1 MFGPFTLLDWFVVIY
16 YILALITLAVMMLRG
31 GENEPWQYSSRIQW
45 GWLNI
50 GSSLFTIS
58 FVIEVVLLFWV
69 AMWLNGRGAGF
80 LAWMFIAT
88 LFLYAWSIWPS
99 WQDRSGNC
107 TEELYPK
114 NIPSI
119 LRVSITLLLVL
130 SFTIVKIYVI
140 LAAGTILFGAG
151 AHTFALLILLVAGL
165 IVVVGGYRAL
175 VRIQV
180 LQNGVVAFGLL
191 ALLAWT
197 WLSDHGLAYISSL
210 IRTQTAVLTAST
222 SHGMGSLSWIG
233 VLGLPVVIMSF
244 LGGEYATEHRFLL
257 VQKKEQVRS
266 GLLFSAGL
274 RITLAALFLFPVLI
288 EVIDDR
294 MLSPVWPDI
303 QAPAHLPSGLLG
315 LFLITVIAALVSSLS
330 HSLSSGG
337 LLITQEIYRPLRK
350 TASDSELTLVGR
362 LSTTALILFGLLLIP
377 YFQFHVLSLDV
388 FLIIIPSYLC
398 PPLLAYFSVLRIK
411 NGQVS
416 RHAWYALLPAL
427 LLGISKI
434 VADYMPAEAITGVA
448 LFGGLQK
455 LHFLEVAVYLYISS
469 FVIIYA
475 WDWLL
480 LRRDAQA
487 TGIPLVR
494 TDRFNMYGFFSQI
507 SRRQIGVTFFLFLAI
522 TSLWFFYFYP
532 LK

>member
-16 YILALITLAVMMLRG
+16 YILALITLAMMMLRG

-50 GSSLFTIS
+50 GSSLFTVS

-69 AMWLNGRGAGF
+69 AIWLNGQGAGF

-99 WQDRSGNC
+99 WQDHSGDC
-107 TEELYPK
+107 SEELYPK

-119 LRVSITLLLVL
+119 LRVSITLLLVF

-151 AHTFALLILLVAGL
+151 AHTFALLILLAAGL

-197 WLSDHGLAYISSL
+197 WLSDHGLENISSL
-210 IRTQTAVLTAST
+210 IRTQTAVFTAST
-222 SHGMGSLSWIG
+222 SLGMGSLSWIG
-233 VLGLPVVIMSF
+233 VLGLPVVILSF

-257 VQKKEQVRS
+257 VQKREQVRN

-274 RITLAALFLFPVLI
+274 RIMLAALLLFPVLI
-288 EVIDDR
+288 SIMDV
-294 MLSPVWPDI
+294 PVRTPFWPDI
-303 QAPAHLPSGLLG
+303 QAPAQMPSGLLG
-315 LFLITVIAALVSSLS
+315 LFLITIIAALVSSLS

-337 LLITQEIYRPLRK
+337 LLITQEIYRPLRQR
-350 TASDSELTLVGR
+350 ASESELTLAGR
-362 LSTTALILFGLLLIP
+362 LSTTGLILFGLLLIP
-377 YFQFHVLSLDV
+377 YFQFHELSLDV
-388 FLIIIPSYLC
+388 FLKIIPAYLS
-398 PPLLAYFSVLRIK
+398 PPVLAYFSVLRLK
-411 NGQVS
+411 HGQVS
-416 RHAWYALLPAL
+416 RQTWFAILPAL
-427 LLGISKI
+427 LLGLCKI
-434 VADYMPAEAITGVA
+434 VADYIPAAAIPERA
-448 LFGGLQK
+448 FFIWLQQM
-455 LHFLEVAVYLYISS
+455 HFLEVAAYLYIVS
-469 FVIIYA
+469 VTIIYLA
-475 WDWLL
+475 DRIFSHNPSQEKVFSAV
-480 LRRDAQA
+480 RRRN
-487 TGIPLVR
+487 I
-494 TDRFNMYGFFSQI
+494 FSSGFISEI
-507 SRRQIGVTFFLFLAI
+507 SRRQMGVTLFLLLAI